1 VELAVVALVMQ
12 DLPSGLNNSNI
23 LGLVLLAVAL
33 TAVPFALWFGAIERA
48 GAVAVAPF
56 MLLTPVTAF
65 VLDALVKGVQPSNLQ
80 LVGAALVMGGL
91 ILSQRGSS
99 KPHAHAHKHAH
110 TPEGQNCEQRPLI
123 H

>member
-1 VELAVVALVMQ
+1 MV
-12 DLPSGLNNSNI
+12 
-23 LGLVLLAVAL
+23 
-33 TAVPFALWFGAIERA
+33 
-48 GAVAVAPF
+48 VAPF

-110 TPEGQNCEQRPLI
+110 TPKAKTASNA